1 PQVLVAAE
9 QERLVFL
16 DRAADVSAVL
26 IAFEGRPFVVEE
38 VPRIQFIVA
47 QEFEAASVDLIGPR
61 FRDQIDGRAAVL
73 AKDSRKR
80 LRLNLEFRYSVRRR
94 LNGEASGKH
103 VLRVHAVNQD
113 IIPGAAQ
120 AVRSVRVLTEGRA
133 KDVRRKTA
141 AVRHGAGHQQR
152 QSAKTPY
159 VQRELRDLSGGDGR
173 AHGSRGGFYQWSSSR
188 HFHRRCD
195 GPHPKLHIHQSLLKD
210 VKLDARLDRLLKSGM
225 FNG

>member
-1 PQVLVAAE
+1 M
-9 QERLVFL
+9 
-16 DRAADVSAVL
+16 
-26 IAFEGRPFVVEE
+26 
-38 VPRIQFIVA
+38 
-47 QEFEAASVDLIGPR
+47 DLIGPR

-73 AKDSRKR
+73 AKDRRER
-80 LRLNLEFRYSVRRR
+80 LRLNLEFRYRIRRR

-120 AVRSVRVLTEGRA
+120 AVRSVRVLAERRA
-133 KDVRRKTA
+133 EDVRGETA

-159 VQRELRDLSGGDGR
+159 VQREFGHLSAGDGR
-173 AHGSRGGFYQWSSSR
+173 AYSSCGGFYQGSR
-188 HFHRRCD
+188 RSHFDCGCD
-195 GPHPKLHIHQSLLKD
+195 RPHPKLHIHQSLLKD
-210 VKLDARLDRLLKSGM
+210 VELDARLDRLLKSGM